1 VCIFGRFHS
10 EFSCSN
16 VKKQSRQ
23 SLIHQASQRAGFS
36 LSNFICFSC
45 LWLNFLSHEGKG
57 CGSGLLFG
65 LFFAFSHANR
75 HGIGI

>member
-1 VCIFGRFHS
+1 MHFWPFHS

-16 VKKQSRQ
+16 VKNKADKVS
-23 SLIHQASQRAGFS
+23 STKPAKRAGFS
-36 LSNFICFSC
+36 LSNSICFSC

-57 CGSGLLFG
+57 YGSGLLFG

>member
-1 VCIFGRFHS
+1 MCAFLAVPFGIFMFKR
-10 EFSCSN
+10 
-16 VKKQSRQ
+16 KKQSRQ

-57 CGSGLLFG
+57 CSGGLLFG